1 MESLVIFTHN
11 PQKSPEYVSPST
23 QNETEFSLRIFCE
36 CSFGVCFFYNFT
48 YFLGV
53 LGLNC
58 YTPVAAIG
66 GYSLV
71 LVVASLAA
79 EHGL

>member
-1 MESLVIFTHN
+1 MSVVLV
-11 PQKSPEYVSPST
+11 
-23 QNETEFSLRIFCE
+23 
-36 CSFGVCFFYNFT
+36 FGVFFYNFT

-58 YTPVAAIG
+58 YTLVATVG

-71 LVVASLAA
+71 IVVASLVA